1 MLIISNT
8 KDVIPT
14 DVYVMSQRIKPW
26 CYFFQLT
33 DNANEAQTSSKTK
46 PLFSS
51 NSTPFS
57 SMFNDDLDDE
67 LEDDLIE
74 EEDDAE
80 MIRAS
85 SLFAK
90 EVDGMCSLF

>member
-1 MLIISNT
+1 
-8 KDVIPT
+8 
-14 DVYVMSQRIKPW
+14 
-26 CYFFQLT
+26 
-33 DNANEAQTSSKTK
+33 
-46 PLFSS
+46 
-51 NSTPFS
+51 
-57 SMFNDDLDDE
+57 MFNDDMDDE